1 MRYTAAAVAVL
12 QLSAVVG
19 TVWSFQLHHQQPC
32 INGRRRLHRQWTCD
46 NDNVV
51 FSRKGSKIQPTQ
63 KQLITQALYATD
75 TATDDVTL
83 FDEMLEK
90 FAAPLEFKETS
101 TATDKVNDNAVS
113 ITGADDTASSTLS
126 DKLTATKAAASKVMQ
141 QADEHVAATT
151 QTKAVETQQKVEDK
165 EQVVDENMVLQID
178 NKKEEA
184 AVTKT
189 VAQETKAIP
198 QPISEK
204 KEQKEQTTPDS
215 SQQQQQEEEATTTL
229 PTPTIET
236 KTPFGPIVV
245 PRRGF
250 SDFGSP
256 ERKEPKIKMDFGD
269 DEMTKMKPTAL
280 GVNPNRKKIEVKMD
294 KDDGV
299 VTQEQKSAPKIEVEV
314 TKAGESKAQVT
325 AAAPPETNAKETA
338 KSVVTEEKTSP
349 VMKLA
354 PSATDMT
361 PSSTATPDLVKT
373 QSLSPTLTMPTL
385 PESLRNVN
393 LDDPGIITGGVVLLG
408 FTLYFAL
415 VQNMNRTDNKEEG
428 GADDETKNLLQ
439 KVKDAG
445 VAGAISYAC
454 WELAFWG
461 ISIPVCIVGY
471 NKFTGHW
478 PDLSNADDLKQ
489 LGAEIFAFTNVARL
503 AVPLRIGLALSTTPW
518 IDANVVQKLQRNDE
532 QEEVDAN
539 GLQEQTFVEGSD
551 FGDMVTGNEEE
562 PRWSDDDD
570 EFQHEEMMLYE
581 EDKEEDFSPWSHVEE
596 RLSNIEEAVQVAS
609 GLGPMQVEYNN
620 NYEERMASLPGAGYL
635 NYIDEFC
642 EPGTRSSNCAGAIKG
657 YLDGLASSGAVA
669 SNREVNTIV
678 GYLDSLSSN
687 PMPNGT
693 SRTGAAFTSYLD
705 ALSSGT
711 APSPP
716 SAEAVAGYLDDLTNT
731 DTRAADIES
740 RLNKLESSISTL
752 PDDIAYRIVG
762 WQESQ
767 DKKMSEELEKI
778 KKMLEGVKSVE

>member
-1 MRYTAAAVAVL
+1 MRYTATAVAVL
-12 QLSAVVG
+12 QLSTAVG
-19 TVWSFQLHHQQPC
+19 TVWSFQQYQQPY
-32 INGRRRLHRQWTCD
+32 NTGRRRRHRQWKCD
-46 NDNVV
+46 NDVF
-51 FSRKGSKIQPTQ
+51 FSRNGSKIRPTQ
-63 KQLITQALYATD
+63 KQLITTQALYATD
-75 TATDDVTL
+75 AATADDVTTAAPASSSTSA

-90 FAAPLEFKETS
+90 FAAPLEFKETTS
-101 TATDKVNDNAVS
+101 TATTTDKVNDNAVS
-113 ITGADDTASSTLS
+113 ITGTDDTASSTLS
-126 DKLTATKAAASKVMQ
+126 DKLTAAKAAASTVMQ
-141 QADEHVAATT
+141 QADEDNAATT
-151 QTKAVETQQKVEDK
+151 QQTKTVETQQQQKVEDK
-165 EQVVDENMVLQID
+165 EQVVDENKVLQID
-178 NKKEEA
+178 NKKDEA
-184 AVTKT
+184 TTKP
-189 VAQETKAIP
+189 VAQETKAVP
-198 QPISEK
+198 QPIVEK
-204 KEQKEQTTPDS
+204 KEQKEQTPPDS
-215 SQQQQQEEEATTTL
+215 SQQQQKEETTTL
-229 PTPTIET
+229 PTPTMET

-280 GVNPNRKKIEVKMD
+280 GVNPNRKKIDVVKME

-299 VTQEQKSAPKIEVEV
+299 VTQEQKSAPKGEVE
-314 TKAGESKAQVT
+314 APIESKAQ
-325 AAAPPETNAKETA
+325 AAAPESNAKETV

-354 PSATDMT
+354 PSATDIA
-361 PSSTATPDLVKT
+361 PSSTATPDLIKT
-373 QSLSPTLTMPTL
+373 QPLSPTITMPTL

-393 LDDPGIITGGVVLLG
+393 LDDPGIITSGVVLLG
-408 FTLYFAL
+408 VTLYFAL
-415 VQNMNRTDNKEEG
+415 VQNMNRTDDNKEDG
-428 GADDETKNLLQ
+428 GTEDETKNLLQ

-518 IDANVVQKLQRNDE
+518 IDANIVQKFGRHGE
-532 QEEVDAN
+532 QEEVDSN
-539 GLQEQTFVEGSD
+539 GLQEQTFVEESD
-551 FGDMVTGNEEE
+551 VGDMVMENEEE
-562 PRWSDDDD
+562 LTWSNDE
-570 EFQHEEMMLYE
+570 EFQR
-581 EDKEEDFSPWSHVEE
+581 EDFSPWSHVEE

-609 GLGPMQVEYNN
+609 GLGPMHVEENS
-620 NYEERMASLPGAGYL
+620 NYQERMASLPGAGYL

-657 YLDGLASSGAVA
+657 YLDGLASTGAVA

-693 SRTGAAFTSYLD
+693 TRTGAAFMTYLD